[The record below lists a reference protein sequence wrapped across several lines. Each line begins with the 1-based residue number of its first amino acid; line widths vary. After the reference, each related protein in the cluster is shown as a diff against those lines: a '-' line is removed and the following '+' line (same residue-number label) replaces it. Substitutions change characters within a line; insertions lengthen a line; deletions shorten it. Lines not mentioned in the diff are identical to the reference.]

1 MPMEKRADTGE
12 TDIRGLIKR
21 ADKEEAVVV
30 GDYGEM
36 NDGKQTLVLVATGER
51 AKELKNVLRHGG
63 II

>member
-1 MPMEKRADTGE
+1 MPMEKRGQTGE

-21 ADKEEAVVV
+21 ADRDEVVVV
-30 GDYGEM
+30 GNYEEM
-36 NDGKQTLVLVATGER
+36 NDGKDTLVLVATGER